1 MKRFYFVI
9 VYGKIGVK
17 PGIINV
23 SRGYE
28 KYWSF
33 VDSCTDCDNMLCFME
48 KIEEGAKRYG
58 FDVTSINLSPTKKAA
73 ENLAEFWNDGWKK
86 QGKLYDWFKEV

>member
-1 MKRFYFVI
+1 MKRYYFVV

-23 SRGYE
+23 SRGYD

-33 VDSCTDCDNMLCFME
+33 VDSCAESDNMLGFME
-48 KIEEGAKRYG
+48 RIEEGAKRHS
-58 FDVTSINLSPTKKAA
+58 FSVLSINLRSTKKAA
-73 ENLAEFWNDGWKK
+73 EEISKFWNDGWKI
-86 QGKLYDWFKEV
+86 QGKLYDWTEEV